1 MMEAKEKELIE
12 KAGFSL
18 KEFEAWNSI
27 VNDYGLET
35 KTAPR
40 EDIYFRM
47 QTYIDHL
54 GADYLLF
61 EMRTQVESQLLRE
74 SVRLSSMR
82 WDIDT
87 CFIIALVVFDKAKRS

>member
-35 KTAPR
+35 KTPPPPPPPPPPM
-40 EDIYFRM
+40 IYIFGCTHISITWV
-47 QTYIDHL
+47 QTIY
-54 GADYLLF
+54 YS
-61 EMRTQVESQLLRE
+61 EMRSQVEYQLL
-74 SVRLSSMR
+74 
-82 WDIDT
+82 
-87 CFIIALVVFDKAKRS
+87 CG